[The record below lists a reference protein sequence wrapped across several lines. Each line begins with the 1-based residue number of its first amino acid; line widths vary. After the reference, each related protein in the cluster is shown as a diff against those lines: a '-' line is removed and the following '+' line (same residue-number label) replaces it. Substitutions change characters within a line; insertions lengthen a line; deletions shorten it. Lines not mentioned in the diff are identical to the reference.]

1 MPVMNCVVPG
11 TAPQETRAPSQPR
24 LLHEYGR
31 LEQRVT
37 ARTTTPGHGVA
48 LMRPRVYAVP
58 ASAMPMRVD
67 TKSGLEQMGHVNV
80 LPILIVY
87 RCASGATEHIARRAH
102 TCTVSPKSRSSGS
115 ELLRNNR
122 SATKRGQ

>member
-1 MPVMNCVVPG
+1 
-11 TAPQETRAPSQPR
+11 
-24 LLHEYGR
+24 
-31 LEQRVT
+31 
-37 ARTTTPGHGVA
+37 
-48 LMRPRVYAVP
+48 MRPRVYAVP

-80 LPILIVY
+80 LPVLIVY
-87 RCASGATEHIARRAH
+87 RCASGATEHIASREH
-102 TCTVSPKSRSSGS
+102 TFTVSPESRSSGS